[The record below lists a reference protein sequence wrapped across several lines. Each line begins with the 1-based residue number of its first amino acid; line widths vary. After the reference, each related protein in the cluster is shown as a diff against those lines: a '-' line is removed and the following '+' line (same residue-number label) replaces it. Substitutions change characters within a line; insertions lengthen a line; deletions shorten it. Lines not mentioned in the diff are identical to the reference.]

1 MFASERVHL
10 GVQLHAPRLRV
21 AMAFGVWHTG
31 EGNSFRTGPETEE
44 GLTGDSETAA
54 KLRAGGSEGGVCVLG
69 RRGDNL
75 QSKWAAT
82 EGDSVSGGNG
92 TARISPSKLMAL
104 ETCPGFRASRETA
117 LSQVLLG
124 LLHRSSL
131 PGRLRPR
138 SQRTAPFIGSGAL
151 CGSPVPAASLG
162 F

>member
-10 GVQLHAPRLRV
+10 GMQLHAPRLQV
-21 AMAFGVWHTG
+21 AMAFGVWHTE

-44 GLTGDSETAA
+44 GLTGDSE
-54 KLRAGGSEGGVCVLG
+54 LLQNFVQEGGREGGVLG

-92 TARISPSKLMAL
+92 RARISPSKFMAL

-124 LLHRSSL
+124 FLHRSFL
-131 PGRLRPR
+131 PGRLRPC

-151 CGSPVPAASLG
+151 CGSLVPAASLG